1 MVAEE
6 ALIAVVEDLI
16 VEVDADVVGEILEAE
31 EVVLIATE
39 IMMAVMVVDG
49 VEWTPE
55 EEWITEEWVVV
66 CPEVE
71 EWVAEA
77 AMVTETPIMAGKYI
91 ILYYFLLIKFQ
102 FCFSV
107 DNKFEIRKKNLRN
120 FRCTRNNGSW

>member
-49 VEWTPE
+49 VE
-55 EEWITEEWVVV
+55 
-66 CPEVE
+66 
-71 EWVAEA
+71 
-77 AMVTETPIMAGKYI
+77 
-91 ILYYFLLIKFQ
+91 
-102 FCFSV
+102 
-107 DNKFEIRKKNLRN
+107 
-120 FRCTRNNGSW
+120 